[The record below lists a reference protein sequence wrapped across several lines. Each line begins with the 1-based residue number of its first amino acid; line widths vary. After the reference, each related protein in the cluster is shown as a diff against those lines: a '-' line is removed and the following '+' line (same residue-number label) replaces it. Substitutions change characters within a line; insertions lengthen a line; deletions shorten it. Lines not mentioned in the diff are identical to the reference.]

1 MIKVVLVKVR
11 YKTKEPEVIAVCD
24 NAQTAK
30 KHIDKLKIEKKYKG
44 VIDWHLSDREVL
56 SL

>member
-1 MIKVVLVKVR
+1 MTKVVLVKVR